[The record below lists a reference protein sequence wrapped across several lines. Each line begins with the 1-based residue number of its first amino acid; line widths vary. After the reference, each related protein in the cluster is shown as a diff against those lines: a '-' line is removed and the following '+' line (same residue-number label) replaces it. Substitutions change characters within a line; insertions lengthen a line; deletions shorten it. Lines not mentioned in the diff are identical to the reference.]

1 MSALKKQQ
9 TNPDSMDIFTAIET
23 RRSNGLV
30 TDAPVSEKDIQTL
43 LQAATWAPTHK
54 RSEPWRFH
62 VFMNEGR
69 DTLAEA
75 IRQGGKEEK
84 ARKVYRAPVVIGVV
98 SAPGRAAKNPPEWE
112 DHAATAA
119 AVQNMALATHGLGLA
134 GFWKSGDVT
143 EYPAVKELL
152 EVDESYGDRIM
163 AFFYIGH
170 PNPDLPQPERPTP
183 DWQQKATFYK

>member
-9 TNPDSMDIFTAIET
+9 TDSNPMDILTAIKT
-23 RRSNGLV
+23 RRSNGLI
-30 TDAPVSEKDIQTL
+30 TDAPVSDEDIQTV
-43 LQAATWAPTHK
+43 LQAAAWAPTHK

-62 VFMNEGR
+62 VFKDEGR
-69 DTLAEA
+69 DVLAEA
-75 IRQGGKEEK
+75 IKQHNEQK
-84 ARKVYRAPVVIGVV
+84 ADKVYRAPVVIGVV
-98 SAPGRAAKNPPEWE
+98 SAPGRAPKNPPEWE

-143 EYPAVKELL
+143 EMPAVKKLL

-170 PNPDLPQPERPTP
+170 PDPNQPEPIRPTP
-183 DWQQKATFYK
+183 DWQKKTTFHK